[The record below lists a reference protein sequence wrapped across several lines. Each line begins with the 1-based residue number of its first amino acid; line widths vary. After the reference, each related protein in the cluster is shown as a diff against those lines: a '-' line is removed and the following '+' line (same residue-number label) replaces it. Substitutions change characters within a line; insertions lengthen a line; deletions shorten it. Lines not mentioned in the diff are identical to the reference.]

1 MEVTA
6 VPTTHRTTQREHV
19 IEGERVLLKINNG
32 KQKFVAV
39 NKDVKT
45 KIGKDNCCLDSIIG
59 CRYGTVF
66 EVSKGKL
73 LEFKERPKDTFETSA
88 AVVDEKYE
96 NNIKTN
102 NSQLVDNNS
111 AQKLTQDEIN
121 ELKKKGLSGEELVK
135 VLAENSATFAS
146 KTEFSQEKYLKKKEK
161 KHAPRVTVVKCT
173 VQTVCEAYYLNGRY
187 KIANLRID
195 TLAQMLRYGN
205 IGANQQVLVVDECQG
220 LLVSSVADRIGG
232 FGRILNL
239 FSGQQPT
246 IEILKLFN
254 FSKSILESVF
264 NFPLSSIRELKDT
277 TISTTTENEETID
290 NEPRK
295 KQKLENTEAKVKKT
309 YNIENMRKFLT
320 EGCHSLLIVTQTPDP
335 TIVLLELLQ
344 YLLPSHPF
352 VVFSQYLQPL
362 AECLDYLRA
371 NDIAIALHLTETW
384 MREYQVLPRR
394 THPLM
399 QMDTASGYLLW
410 GIKVEK

>member
-1 MEVTA
+1 M
-6 VPTTHRTTQREHV
+6 
-19 IEGERVLLKINNG
+19 
-32 KQKFVAV
+32 
-39 NKDVKT
+39 
-45 KIGKDNCCLDSIIG
+45 
-59 CRYGTVF
+59 
-66 EVSKGKL
+66 
-73 LEFKERPKDTFETSA
+73 
-88 AVVDEKYE
+88 
-96 NNIKTN
+96 
-102 NSQLVDNNS
+102 
-111 AQKLTQDEIN
+111 
-121 ELKKKGLSGEELVK
+121 
-135 VLAENSATFAS
+135 
-146 KTEFSQEKYLKKKEK
+146 
-161 KHAPRVTVVKCT
+161 KCT
-173 VQTVCEAYYLNGRY
+173 VQTVCETYYLNSRY

-246 IEILKLFN
+246 IEVLKLFN

-264 NFPLSSIRELKDT
+264 NFPLSCIRELTDT
-277 TISTTTENEETID
+277 AMSTTTTTENEETID
-290 NEPRK
+290 TEPRK

-309 YNIENMRKFLT
+309 HVIENMRKFLT

-335 TIVLLELLQ
+335 TILLLELFQ

-352 VVFSQYLQPL
+352 VIFSQYLQPL
-362 AECLDYLRA
+362 AECLGYLRS
-371 NDIAIALHLTETW
+371 NDLAIALHLTETW